1 MKLHDITAEVLR
13 EAVRLYLEEAYKEAE
28 VPAAVK
34 SRLQWPDGADLASI
48 AAGEAFETSPG
59 DAPLEWCER
68 VRLRLGN
75 EGYPFMKF
83 GLDHVPDTDEWVLTV
98 DCHDRKLLDA
108 AGDEERAAVA
118 DLIDRNA
125 RIKSAIER
133 RWTDAGLPTFERF
146 VRRRLKERG
155 TGGGTEGGET

>member
-83 GLDHVPDTDEWVLTV
+83 GLDHVPDPRSEDTQIPDEILQLAK
-98 DCHDRKLLDA
+98 DRDQA
-108 AGDEERAAVA
+108 RADKDYA
-118 DLIDRNA
+118 
-125 RIKSAIER
+125 KSDSLRDQI
-133 RWTDAGLPTFERF
+133 TTLGFE
-146 VRRRLKERG
+146 VKDTPQG
-155 TGGGTEGGET
+155 SVVTKK